1 MCYGK
6 KKQNTSFG
14 QIRIISGKW
23 RGRKL
28 PVRNSDGLRPTTN
41 RVKETLFNWL
51 LPILYESSCLD
62 CFAGSGALG
71 FEALSRSANNV
82 TFIEVN
88 TQNSELLFKN
98 KARLQA
104 HKASIINNDS
114 LVELSK
120 IGTCFDVVFIDPPFR
135 KGLINKTIHL
145 LEKNQWL
152 SNESWIYIESEAEL
166 SRIDIPFNWKLHRE
180 NITKHIACRLFIRYL
195 ILK

>member
-1 MCYGK
+1 M
-6 KKQNTSFG
+6 
-14 QIRIISGKW
+14 
-23 RGRKL
+23 
-28 PVRNSDGLRPTTN
+28 
-41 RVKETLFNWL
+41 